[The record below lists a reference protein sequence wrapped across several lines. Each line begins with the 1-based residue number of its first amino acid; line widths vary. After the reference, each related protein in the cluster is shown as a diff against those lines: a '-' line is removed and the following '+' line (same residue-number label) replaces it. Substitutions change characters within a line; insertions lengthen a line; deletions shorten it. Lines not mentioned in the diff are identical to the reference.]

1 MAAEW
6 QTTTL
11 SDVCSE
17 VRYGYTAKAV
27 DTDTGV
33 RFLRGT
39 DISGRDHIDWNTVP
53 FCEISPQEESRYSL
67 EHGDIVIVRMG
78 TIGET
83 AIIKHPPRSV
93 CASYLIRHRIN
104 TAVAVP
110 AYVHYVLRSPMF
122 AAFIQSHGGGSVQ
135 PNINATVLGEFTFR
149 LPPVPV
155 QQAIANVLSALDDK
169 IELNRRRNRTLEA
182 LARAIFQSWFVD
194 FDPVKAKAA
203 GNQPPGLKPELAA
216 LFPDSFEDSPLGPI
230 PAGWRVGTVGDLA
243 DFNAWT
249 LGKRDP
255 IDEIDYIEIS
265 EVMRGEVG
273 DIKRYSRGTE
283 PGRARR
289 RLRHGDTALS
299 TVRPDRGAYFLSIDP
314 PESFIASTGFAVLT
328 AKQGCWAFVHVL
340 TTRPEFGEELGRLAD
355 GGAYPAVRPE
365 VIAAR
370 PAVVPASDVLEAFE
384 KIAQPMFLRA
394 EKARQEARALGA
406 LRDTLLPQLLSGE
419 LRVPDA
425 ERIVG
430 RCV

>member
-1 MAAEW
+1 MAGEW
-6 QTTTL
+6 RDTIL
-11 SDVCSE
+11 GDVIE
-17 VRYGYTAKAV
+17 LKRGYDLPSRERKE
-27 DTDTGV
+27 G
-33 RFLRGT
+33 RFPIVSSSG
-39 DISGRDHIDWNTVP
+39 ISGYHVEAKVKAPGVVTG
-53 FCEISPQEESRYSL
+53 RY
-67 EHGDIVIVRMG
+67 G
-78 TIGET
+78 TIGQVFYIT
-83 AIIKHPPRSV
+83 TDFWP
-93 CASYLIRHRIN
+93 LN
-104 TAVAVP
+104 TALYVRDFKGNDPRFISYFLQTLNFLAYSDKAAVP
-110 AYVHYVLRSPMF
+110 GLNRNHLHSAPVRV
-122 AAFIQSHGGGSVQ
+122 
-135 PNINATVLGEFTFR
+135 
-149 LPPVPV
+149 PPLKQ
-155 QQAIANVLSALDDK
+155 QQAIACILGALDDK